1 MSSIP
6 KNALDSQVL
15 RKRKLANCLILLY
28 YNIYLLELI
37 VIEYYRIITI
47 KIRYNIVTYTKNIR
61 VWGVRVM

>member
-37 VIEYYRIITI
+37 IVIEYYRIITI
-47 KIRYNIVTYTKNIR
+47 KIRYNIVTYTKKKI
-61 VWGVRVM
+61 VCEE